1 VDFVDVDMDCGLQS
15 AALNADKLQCQWQW
29 QQDEKGHS
37 DSATIEALCRPLT
50 LTFQCNDDDA
60 DEKPKTA
67 QKKQSKKYRQDYG
80 NG

>member
-1 VDFVDVDMDCGLQS
+1 MDCGLQS
-15 AALNADKLQCQWQW
+15 AALNADKLQCQWQWQW

-67 QKKQSKKYRQDYG
+67 QQKQSKKYRQDYG